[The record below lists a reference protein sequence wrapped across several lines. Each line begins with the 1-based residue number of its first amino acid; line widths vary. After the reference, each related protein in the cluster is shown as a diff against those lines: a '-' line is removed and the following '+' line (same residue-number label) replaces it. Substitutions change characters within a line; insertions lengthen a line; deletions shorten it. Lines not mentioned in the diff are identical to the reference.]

1 MGPWYCQV
9 YQLREQVWRWEVLHW
24 NNQASRFN
32 LKNVGTQPTLAQGI
46 AAAEDCVEIGRKT
59 TPS

>member
-9 YQLREQVWRWEVLHW
+9 YQLREQVWRWELLHW
-24 NNQASRFN
+24 NNQTSRFD
-32 LKNVGTQPTLAQGI
+32 LKHVGTQPTLGQGI
-46 AAAEDCVEIGRKT
+46 AAVEDCVEIVRKT